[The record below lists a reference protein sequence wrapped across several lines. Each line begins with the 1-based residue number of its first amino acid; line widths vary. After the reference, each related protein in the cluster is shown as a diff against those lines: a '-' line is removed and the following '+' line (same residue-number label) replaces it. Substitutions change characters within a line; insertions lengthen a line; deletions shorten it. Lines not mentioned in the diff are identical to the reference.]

1 MTRASRVDRFGVA
14 VACPVEKADAVG
26 AMLSVGRGRGGA
38 AMMKYVFVLVLLVV
52 GGVAGVLGLN
62 VGYRWFHNMT
72 ESPRI
77 MPGERAFS
85 MPPGSVPRGGELRL
99 PKEEREAAALRRNP
113 IPATPA
119 SVQKGG
125 ELFVIYCTPCHGAPG
140 KGDGLGEHE
149 VRAAR
154 RSDQCG
160 PSEGPDGRLLA
171 ELPERGGRRDAVLR

>member
-1 MTRASRVDRFGVA
+1 
-14 VACPVEKADAVG
+14 
-26 AMLSVGRGRGGA
+26 
-38 AMMKYVFVLVLLVV
+38 MKYVFVLVLLLL
-52 GGVAGVLGLN
+52 GGVASVLGLN

-125 ELFVIYCTPCHGAPG
+125 ELFVIYCTPCHGAQG
-140 KGDGLGEHE
+140 KGNGPVSTKFVPPADLTNADLQKVRTDGYWQSYMSVGGAVMPSYGEALSAEERWH
-149 VRAAR
+149 VVNFLRT
-154 RSDQCG
+154 
-160 PSEGPDGRLLA
+160 LA
-171 ELPERGGRRDAVLR
+171 QR

>member
-1 MTRASRVDRFGVA
+1 
-14 VACPVEKADAVG
+14 
-26 AMLSVGRGRGGA
+26 
-38 AMMKYVFVLVLLVV
+38 MKYIFVLVLLML

-85 MPPGSVPRGGELRL
+85 MPTGSVPRGGELRL

-125 ELFVIYCTPCHGAPG
+125 ELFVIYCTPCHGAQG
-140 KGDGLGEHE
+140 KGNGPVSTKFVPPADLTNADLQKGRTDGYWQSYLSAGGA
-149 VRAAR
+149 VM
-154 RSDQCG
+154 
-160 PSEGPDGRLLA
+160 PSYAEALSAEERWHVVNFLRTLA
-171 ELPERGGRRDAVLR
+171 QR

>member
-1 MTRASRVDRFGVA
+1 
-14 VACPVEKADAVG
+14 
-26 AMLSVGRGRGGA
+26 
-38 AMMKYVFVLVLLVV
+38 MKYVFVLVLLML
-52 GGVAGVLGLN
+52 GGVASVLGLN

-85 MPPGSVPRGGELRL
+85 MPAGSVPRGGELRL

-125 ELFVIYCTPCHGAPG
+125 ELFVIYCTPCHGAQG
-140 KGDGLGEHE
+140 KGNGPVSTKFVPPADLTNADLQKVRTDGYWQSYMSVGGAVMPSYGEALSAEERWH
-149 VRAAR
+149 VVNFLRT
-154 RSDQCG
+154 
-160 PSEGPDGRLLA
+160 LA
-171 ELPERGGRRDAVLR
+171 QR

>member
-1 MTRASRVDRFGVA
+1 
-14 VACPVEKADAVG
+14 
-26 AMLSVGRGRGGA
+26 
-38 AMMKYVFVLVLLVV
+38 MKYVFVLVLLLV

-85 MPPGSVPRGGELRL
+85 MPAGGVPLGGELRL
-99 PKEEREAAALRRNP
+99 PKEEREVAALRRNP

-125 ELFVIYCTPCHGAPG
+125 ELYVIYCTPCHGAQGRGNGPVSTKFVPPADLTNADLQ
-140 KGDGLGEHE
+140 KGRTDGYWQSYLSVGGAVMPSYGEALSAEERWH
-149 VRAAR
+149 VVNFLRT
-154 RSDQCG
+154 
-160 PSEGPDGRLLA
+160 LA
-171 ELPERGGRRDAVLR
+171 QR

>member
-1 MTRASRVDRFGVA
+1 
-14 VACPVEKADAVG
+14 
-26 AMLSVGRGRGGA
+26 
-38 AMMKYVFVLVLLVV
+38 MKYVFVLVLLML

-85 MPPGSVPRGGELRL
+85 MPTGSVPRGGELRL

-125 ELFVIYCTPCHGAPG
+125 ELFVIYCTPCHGAQG
-140 KGDGLGEHE
+140 KGNGPVSTKFVPPADLTNADLQKARTDGYWQSYMSVGGAVMPSYGEALSAEERWH
-149 VRAAR
+149 VVNFLRT
-154 RSDQCG
+154 
-160 PSEGPDGRLLA
+160 LA
-171 ELPERGGRRDAVLR
+171 QR

>member
-1 MTRASRVDRFGVA
+1 
-14 VACPVEKADAVG
+14 
-26 AMLSVGRGRGGA
+26 
-38 AMMKYVFVLVLLVV
+38 MKYVFVLVLLLL

-85 MPPGSVPRGGELRL
+85 MPTGSVPRGGELRL

-125 ELFVIYCTPCHGAPG
+125 ELFVIYCTPCHGAQG
-140 KGDGLGEHE
+140 KGNGPVSTKFVPPADLTNADLQKGRTDGYWQSYLSAGGA
-149 VRAAR
+149 VM
-154 RSDQCG
+154 
-160 PSEGPDGRLLA
+160 PSYAEALSAEERWHVVNFLRTLA
-171 ELPERGGRRDAVLR
+171 QR

>member
-1 MTRASRVDRFGVA
+1 
-14 VACPVEKADAVG
+14 
-26 AMLSVGRGRGGA
+26 
-38 AMMKYVFVLVLLVV
+38 MKYVFVLVLLML

-85 MPPGSVPRGGELRL
+85 MPTGSVPRGGELRL

-113 IPATPA
+113 IPATPV

-125 ELFVIYCTPCHGAPG
+125 ELFVIYCTPCHGPQG
-140 KGDGLGEHE
+140 KGNGPVSTKFVPPADLTNADLQKGRTDGYWQSYLSAGGA
-149 VRAAR
+149 VM
-154 RSDQCG
+154 
-160 PSEGPDGRLLA
+160 PSYAEALSAEERWHVVNFLRTLA
-171 ELPERGGRRDAVLR
+171 QR

>member
-1 MTRASRVDRFGVA
+1 
-14 VACPVEKADAVG
+14 
-26 AMLSVGRGRGGA
+26 
-38 AMMKYVFVLVLLVV
+38 MKYVFVLVLLML

-85 MPPGSVPRGGELRL
+85 MPTGSVPRGGELRL

-125 ELFVIYCTPCHGAPG
+125 ELFVIYCTPCHGAQG
-140 KGDGLGEHE
+140 KGNGPVSTKFVPPADLTNADLQKARTDGYWQSYMSVGGAVMPSYGEALSADERWH
-149 VRAAR
+149 VVNFLRT
-154 RSDQCG
+154 
-160 PSEGPDGRLLA
+160 LA
-171 ELPERGGRRDAVLR
+171 QR